1 MKLALVGP
9 AYPLRGGNAL
19 TLGYLAEALSKEHD
33 VHVISYS
40 RLYPKLLFPG
50 TRMEDISKTPMKPT
64 NPEKTHFLI
73 DCINPIS
80 WKRTAN
86 FINHLKPDVLVM
98 QWWNSFFGVAHR
110 GILNFVD
117 KHIPIFYIP
126 ENIVSHEAS
135 AANLFLT
142 KLALSK
148 ADYFLTFSHSVA
160 EGVRRLYPEKP
171 TFEAQLPIFDCFN
184 LEPDFDKAAF
194 SQSLG
199 LKKRVLLFFGYV
211 REYKGLM
218 TLLDAMPEILRRI
231 GRDTTLLI
239 VGEFY
244 DKREKYDAKIRA
256 LGIAEHVKIISEFV
270 PNEQVGRYF
279 SVSDVV
285 VMPYHSGTQS
295 GILSIAYSFRK
306 PVVITNVGGI
316 AETVIE
322 GQTGF
327 ITEPRNPS
335 ALAQAVQKFYEMLPQ
350 VDFEQNILRVVSAN
364 NFAKTL
370 QIFRDL
376 EADLKSRRTS
386 SQVSAVIS

>member
-33 VHVISYS
+33 VYVVSYS

-50 TRMEDISKTPMKPT
+50 TRMEDISKAPMKPT
-64 NPEKTHFLI
+64 NPEKTHCLI

-80 WKRTAN
+80 WKQTAD
-86 FINHLKPDVLVM
+86 FINRLKPDVLVM

-110 GILNFVD
+110 GILTFVD
-117 KHIPIFYIP
+117 KRIPIFYIP

-135 AANLFLT
+135 RANLFLT

-148 ADYFLTFSHSVA
+148 ANYFLAFSHSVA
-160 EGVRRLYPEKP
+160 EGVRRLYPDKP

-194 SQSLG
+194 AKSLG
-199 LKKRVLLFFGYV
+199 LKQHVILFFGYI

-218 TLLDAMPEILRRI
+218 TLLDAMPETLKRI
-231 GRDTTLLI
+231 GEDTTLLV

-244 DKREKYDAKIRA
+244 DKREKYEAKIHS
-256 LGIAEHVKIISEFV
+256 LGIAEHVKIVSEFV

-285 VMPYHSGTQS
+285 AMPYHSGTQS

-322 GQTGF
+322 GETGF
-327 ITEPRNPS
+327 ITEPRNPV
-335 ALAQAVQKFYEMLPQ
+335 ALAEAIEKFYKAMPR
-350 VDFEQNILRVVSAN
+350 VDFEKNILRVVSVN
-364 NFAKTL
+364 NFAKIL
-370 QIFRDL
+370 EIFREL
-376 EADLKSRRTS
+376 ESELTAKM
-386 SQVSAVIS
+386 

>member
-33 VHVISYS
+33 VHIVSYS
-40 RLYPKLLFPG
+40 RLYPKVLFPG
-50 TRMEDISKTPMKPT
+50 TRMEDVSKTPMKPT
-64 NPEKTHFLI
+64 NPDRTHFLI

-80 WKRTAN
+80 WTQTAD
-86 FINHLKPDVLVM
+86 FINRLKPDMLVM

-117 KHIPIFYIP
+117 KDIPIFYIP
-126 ENIVSHEAS
+126 ENIVSHEAG
-135 AANLFLT
+135 AMNLFLT

-148 ADYFLTFSHSVA
+148 ADYFLAFSHSVA
-160 EGVRRLYPEKP
+160 NGVKVLYPNKP
-171 TFEAQLPIFDCFN
+171 VYEAQLPIFDCFH

-194 SQSLG
+194 AKSLG
-199 LKKRVLLFFGYV
+199 LKKRVILFFGYI
-211 REYKGLM
+211 REYKGLT
-218 TLLDAMPEILRRI
+218 TLLDAMPDILKRV
-231 GRDTTLLI
+231 GTDTSLLI

-244 DKREKYDAKIRA
+244 DKVEKYEEKIQS
-256 LGIAEHVKIISEFV
+256 LGIAEHVKIVSEFV

-285 VMPYHSGTQS
+285 AMPYHSGTQS

-322 GQTGF
+322 GETGF
-327 ITEPRNPS
+327 IVKPRNPS
-335 ALAQAVQKFYEMLPQ
+335 AIAEAVEKFYDASVH
-350 VDFEQNILRVVSAN
+350 VDFQQNILRVVSTN
-364 NFAKTL
+364 NFSKAL
-370 QIFRDL
+370 QVFREL
-376 EADLKSRRTS
+376 ELEHRSK
-386 SQVSAVIS
+386 V

>member
-1 MKLALVGP
+1 MKLVLVGP

-19 TLGYLAEALSKEHD
+19 TLGYLAEALSAEHD
-33 VHVISYS
+33 VRIVSYS

-50 TRMEDISKTPMKPT
+50 TRMEDVSKTPMKPT
-64 NPEKTHFLI
+64 NPETTHFLI

-80 WKRTAN
+80 WKQTAD
-86 FINHLKPDVLVM
+86 FINRLKPDMLVM

-110 GILNFVD
+110 GILSFVD
-117 KHIPIFYIP
+117 KRIPIFYIP

-148 ADYFLTFSHSVA
+148 ADYFLAFSHSVA
-160 EGVRRLYPEKP
+160 EGVKRLYPNKP
-171 TFEAQLPIFDCFN
+171 TYEAQLPIFDCFN
-184 LEPDFDKAAF
+184 LEPEFDKAAF
-194 SQSLG
+194 AKSLG
-199 LKKRVLLFFGYV
+199 LKRRVMLFFGYV

-218 TLLDAMPEILRRI
+218 ALLDAMPDILKRI
-231 GRDTTLLI
+231 GSDATLLI

-244 DKREKYDAKIRA
+244 DKREKYDEKIRA
-256 LGIAEHVKIISEFV
+256 LGIAENVKIVSEFV
-270 PNEQVGRYF
+270 PNEEVGRYF

-322 GQTGF
+322 GETGF
-327 ITEPRNPS
+327 IVPPRNPD
-335 ALAQAVQKFYEMLPQ
+335 ALAEAIEKFYRALPT
-350 VDFEQNILRVVSAN
+350 VNFEQNILRVVKAN

-370 QIFRDL
+370 QVFRDL
-376 EADLKSRRTS
+376 ERELKSR
-386 SQVSAVIS
+386 

>member
-1 MKLALVGP
+1 MKLVLVGP

-19 TLGYLAEALSKEHD
+19 TLGYLAEALSAEHE
-33 VHVISYS
+33 VHIISYS

-50 TRMEDISKTPMKPT
+50 TRMEDVSKTPMKPT
-64 NPEKTHFLI
+64 NPDRTHFLI

-80 WKRTAN
+80 WKKTADA
-86 FINHLKPDVLVM
+86 INRLKPDMLVM

-110 GILNFVD
+110 TILSFVD
-117 KHIPIFYIP
+117 KQIPIFYIP

-135 AANLFLT
+135 AVNLFLT

-148 ADYFLTFSHSVA
+148 ADYFLAFSHSVA
-160 EGVRRLYPEKP
+160 EGVKSLYPHKP
-171 TFEAQLPIFDCFN
+171 VYEAQLPIYDCYN
-184 LEPDFDKAAF
+184 LEPDFDKITFA
-194 SQSLG
+194 QSLG
-199 LKKRVLLFFGYV
+199 LKKNVILFFGYI

-218 TLLDAMPEILRRI
+218 TLLDAMPEILKRI
-231 GRDTTLLI
+231 GNDTTLLI

-244 DKREKYDAKIRA
+244 DKREKYDAKIHA
-256 LGIAEHVKIISEFV
+256 LGISDHVKVVSEFV
-270 PNEQVGRYF
+270 PNEAVGRYF

-285 VMPYHSGTQS
+285 AMPYHSGTQS

-322 GQTGF
+322 GETGF
-327 ITEPRNPS
+327 IVEPRNPM
-335 ALAQAVQKFYEMLPQ
+335 ALADAIEKFYL
-350 VDFEQNILRVVSAN
+350 VKSSVNFEQNILRVVSAN

-370 QIFRDL
+370 QVFREL
-376 EADLKSRRTS
+376 ESELTTKG
-386 SQVSAVIS
+386 

>member
-33 VHVISYS
+33 VHIVSYS
-40 RLYPKLLFPG
+40 RLYPKVLFPG
-50 TRMEDISKTPMKPT
+50 TRMEDVSKTPMKPT
-64 NPEKTHFLI
+64 NPDRTHFLI

-80 WKRTAN
+80 WKQTAD
-86 FINHLKPDVLVM
+86 FINRLNPDMLVM

-117 KHIPIFYIP
+117 KDIPIFYIP
-126 ENIVSHEAS
+126 ENIVSHEAG
-135 AANLFLT
+135 AMNLFLT

-148 ADYFLTFSHSVA
+148 ADYFLAFSHSVA
-160 EGVRRLYPEKP
+160 NGVKVLYPNKP
-171 TFEAQLPIFDCFN
+171 VFEAQLPIFDCFH
-184 LEPDFDKAAF
+184 LEPDFDKVAF
-194 SQSLG
+194 AKSLG
-199 LKKRVLLFFGYV
+199 LKKRVILFFGYI
-211 REYKGLM
+211 REYKGLT
-218 TLLDAMPEILRRI
+218 TLLDAMPDILKRV
-231 GRDTTLLI
+231 GNDTSLLI

-244 DKREKYDAKIRA
+244 DKREKYDAQIQS
-256 LGIAEHVKIISEFV
+256 LGIAEHVKIVSEFV

-285 VMPYHSGTQS
+285 AMPYHSGTQS

-322 GQTGF
+322 GETGF
-327 ITEPRNPS
+327 IVKPRNPS
-335 ALAQAVQKFYEMLPQ
+335 AIAEAVEKFYEASVN
-350 VDFEQNILRVVSAN
+350 VDFQQNILRVVSTN
-364 NFAKTL
+364 NFSKTL
-370 QIFRDL
+370 QVFREL
-376 EADLKSRRTS
+376 ELEHHSK
-386 SQVSAVIS
+386 V

>member
-19 TLGYLAEALSKEHD
+19 TLGYLAEALSAEHE
-33 VHVISYS
+33 VHIISYS

-50 TRMEDISKTPMKPT
+50 TRMEDVSKTPMKPT
-64 NPEKTHFLI
+64 NPDRTHFLI

-80 WKRTAN
+80 WKQTADV
-86 FINHLKPDVLVM
+86 INRLKPDMLVM
-98 QWWNSFFGVAHR
+98 QWWNSFFGMAHR
-110 GILNFVD
+110 TILSFVD
-117 KHIPIFYIP
+117 KRIPIFYIP

-135 AANLFLT
+135 AVNLFLT

-148 ADYFLTFSHSVA
+148 ADYFLAFSHSVA
-160 EGVRRLYPEKP
+160 EGVKSLYPNKP
-171 TFEAQLPIFDCFN
+171 VYEAQLPIFDCFH
-184 LEPDFDKAAF
+184 LEPDFDKVAF
-194 SQSLG
+194 AQSLG
-199 LKKRVLLFFGYV
+199 LKKNVILFFGYI

-218 TLLDAMPEILRRI
+218 TLLDAMPEILKRI
-231 GRDTTLLI
+231 GNDTTLLI

-244 DKREKYDAKIRA
+244 DKREKYDAKIHA
-256 LGIAEHVKIISEFV
+256 LGLSDNVKVVSEFV
-270 PNEQVGRYF
+270 PNEAVGRYF

-285 VMPYHSGTQS
+285 AMPYHSGTQS

-322 GQTGF
+322 GETGF
-327 ITEPRNPS
+327 IVEPRNPI
-335 ALAQAVQKFYEMLPQ
+335 ALADAIEKFYNAKSS
-350 VDFEQNILRVVSAN
+350 VNFEQNILRVVSAN

-370 QIFRDL
+370 QVFREL
-376 EADLKSRRTS
+376 ESELTS
-386 SQVSAVIS
+386 KV

>member
-1 MKLALVGP
+1 MKLVLVGP

-19 TLGYLAEALSKEHD
+19 TLGYLAEALSAEHD
-33 VHVISYS
+33 VRIVSYS

-50 TRMEDISKTPMKPT
+50 TRMEDVSKTPMKPT
-64 NPEKTHFLI
+64 NPEKTRFLI
-73 DCINPIS
+73 DCVNPIS
-80 WKRTAN
+80 WVQTARY
-86 FINHLKPDVLVM
+86 INALTPDLLVM

-110 GILNFVD
+110 GILSFVD
-117 KHIPIFYIP
+117 KRIPIFYIP

-142 KLALSK
+142 KLALSR
-148 ADYFLTFSHSVA
+148 ADYFLAFSHSVA
-160 EGVRRLYPEKP
+160 EGVRRLYPNKP

-184 LEPDFDKAAF
+184 LEPDFDKTAF
-194 SQSLG
+194 ARSLG
-199 LKKRVLLFFGYV
+199 LKRRVMLFFGYV

-218 TLLDAMPEILRRI
+218 TLLDAMPDILKRI
-231 GRDTTLLI
+231 GSDATLLI

-244 DKREKYDAKIRA
+244 DKREKYDEKIRA
-256 LGIAEHVKIISEFV
+256 LGIAEHVKIVSEFV
-270 PNEQVGRYF
+270 PNEEVGRYF

-322 GQTGF
+322 GETGF
-327 ITEPRNPS
+327 VVPPRNPD
-335 ALAQAVQKFYEMLPQ
+335 ALAEAIEKFYRALPT
-350 VDFEQNILRVVSAN
+350 VNFEQNILRVVKAN

-370 QIFRDL
+370 QVFRDL
-376 EADLKSRRTS
+376 ERELKSR
-386 SQVSAVIS
+386 

>member
-1 MKLALVGP
+1 MKLVLVGP

-19 TLGYLAEALSKEHD
+19 TLGYLAEALSAEHD
-33 VHVISYS
+33 VHIISYS

-50 TRMEDISKTPMKPT
+50 TRMEDVSKTPMKPT
-64 NPEKTHFLI
+64 NPDRTHFLI

-80 WKRTAN
+80 WKQTADV
-86 FINHLKPDVLVM
+86 INRLKPDMLVM

-110 GILNFVD
+110 TILSFVD
-117 KHIPIFYIP
+117 KRIPIFYIP

-135 AANLFLT
+135 AVNLFLT

-160 EGVRRLYPEKP
+160 EGVKSLYPNKP
-171 TFEAQLPIFDCFN
+171 VYEAQLPIFDCFN
-184 LEPDFDKAAF
+184 LEPDFDKVAF
-194 SQSLG
+194 AQSLG
-199 LKKRVLLFFGYV
+199 LKKNVILFFGYI

-218 TLLDAMPEILRRI
+218 TLLDAMPEILKRI
-231 GRDTTLLI
+231 GNDTTLLI

-244 DKREKYDAKIRA
+244 DKREKYDAKIHA
-256 LGIAEHVKIISEFV
+256 LGISDHVKVVSEFV
-270 PNEQVGRYF
+270 PNEEVGRYF

-285 VMPYHSGTQS
+285 AMPYHSGTQS

-322 GQTGF
+322 GETGF
-327 ITEPRNPS
+327 IVEPRNPM
-335 ALAQAVQKFYEMLPQ
+335 ALADAIEKFYL
-350 VDFEQNILRVVSAN
+350 VKSSVNFEQNILRVVNAN

-370 QIFRDL
+370 QVFREL
-376 EADLKSRRTS
+376 ESELTTKG
-386 SQVSAVIS
+386 